1 LAAAYLTLF
10 FKGKFTQR
18 ALSATIELGNLTSP
32 VKLPTSFDG
41 LVNKITKNNA
51 HKHERNHDYD
61 KTWFCGYCI
70 KSTSVLERDRFQR
83 ECINCGSRLK
93 IEYILLKKI
102 HF

>member
-10 FKGKFTQR
+10 FKGKLTQR

-41 LVNKITKNNA
+41 FVNKITKNDA

-61 KTWFCGYCI
+61 KTWFCGH
-70 KSTSVLERDRFQR
+70 LW
-83 ECINCGSRLK
+83 
-93 IEYILLKKI
+93 
-102 HF
+102 